1 MRTLQ
6 SDDNQVLDMPLT
18 ASVTSMNFSKP
29 PFPPSY
35 NEETIS
41 TQEDK

>member
-1 MRTLQ
+1 MRTVQ
-6 SDDNQVLDMPLT
+6 SDGTQVLDTPLT
-18 ASVTSMNFSKP
+18 ASVASMNFSKP

-35 NEETIS
+35 NEEIS